1 MKKFKIKTDSASD
14 DLYFIPADPYLE
26 DEDFVGHTEEPQ
38 EHTGK
43 LHELEWEVEVDEPR
57 VTDHDSRTTDMV
69 NHPPHYT
76 SGGIETI
83 DYMQAKSTPE
93 EFKGHLRLTTMK
105 YLSRAGQKNT
115 ERPDIILEEYEKALW
130 YLLKLIDVMKMEKK
144 G

>member
-1 MKKFKIKTDSASD
+1 MKKFKIKTDSTSD

-26 DEDFVGHTEEPQ
+26 DDEFVGHTEEPH
-38 EHTGK
+38 EYTDK
-43 LHELEWEVEVDEPR
+43 LLELEWEVEVDEPR
-57 VTDHDSRTTDMV
+57 VTDHGSTDMV

-76 SGGIETI
+76 FGGIETI

-93 EFKGHLRLTTMK
+93 EFKGHLRLTALK

-115 ERPDIILEEYEKALW
+115 EQVDKHLEDYEKALW
-130 YLLKLIDVMKMEKK
+130 YLLKLIDVMKTEKN

>member
-57 VTDHDSRTTDMV
+57 VTDMV

-76 SGGIETI
+76 FGGIETI

-93 EFKGHLRLTTMK
+93 EFKGHLRLTTLK

-115 ERPDIILEEYEKALW
+115 EQEDKHLEDYEKALW
-130 YLLKLIDVMKMEKK
+130 YLLKLIDVMKMEKN

>member
-14 DLYFIPADPYLE
+14 DLYFIPADPYLA
-26 DEDFVGHTEEPQ
+26 DEDFVGYTDEPH
-38 EHTGK
+38 EYAGK

-57 VTDHDSRTTDMV
+57 VTDHVSADMV

-76 SGGIETI
+76 FGGIETI

-93 EFKGHLRLTTMK
+93 EFKGHLRLSTIK

-115 ERPDIILEEYEKALW
+115 EQDDVLQDYEKALW
-130 YLLKLIDVMKMEKK
+130 YLLKLIDVMKMDKK